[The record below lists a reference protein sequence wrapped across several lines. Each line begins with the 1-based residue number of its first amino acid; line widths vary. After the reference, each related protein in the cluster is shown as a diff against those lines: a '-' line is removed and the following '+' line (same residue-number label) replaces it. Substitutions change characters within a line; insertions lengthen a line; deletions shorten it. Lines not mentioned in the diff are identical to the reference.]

1 MNESRERL
9 FWVIALTLSITA
21 HAAFVLLMPGAAVKP
36 EIKPIMR
43 VRLAMAD
50 KKSAPVPVPVPIRKE
65 APAEKKAVPK
75 KEAVTKKLPQK
86 KAEPAKAVKT
96 PPEKA
101 PVQEVHAV
109 AGTADSEAGTPV
121 NATNDAALTD
131 NSPASP
137 PQARPERVIE
147 LDTLEV
153 VKKVLPDYSS
163 FSRKRKEEGTV
174 KIIATVT
181 DGRVVNAE
189 IESSS
194 GFQRLDES
202 ALRAVR
208 QWLFKNNGTVRVRV
222 PVTFR
227 LK

>member
-181 DGRVVNAE
+181 DGRVINAE
-189 IESSS
+189 VESSS

-208 QWLFKNNGTVRVRV
+208 QWLFKNSGTVRVRV

>member
-1 MNESRERL
+1 MNESSERF

-21 HAAFVLLMPGAAVKP
+21 HAAFVLLMPGVAAKP
-36 EIKPIMR
+36 DIKPIMR
-43 VRLAMAD
+43 VRLAMSE
-50 KKSAPVPVPVPIRKE
+50 KKIAPAPVQIRE
-65 APAEKKAVPK
+65 EVPAEKKAVPK
-75 KEAVTKKLPQK
+75 KEAVRKKQPQK
-86 KAEPAKAVKT
+86 KPEPVKAVKT

-101 PVQEVHAV
+101 PVQEVQAV

-121 NATNDAALTD
+121 NATNDAVLTD
-131 NSPASP
+131 NLPALP
-137 PQARPERVIE
+137 HQARPERVVE

-208 QWLFKNNGTVRVRV
+208 QWMFKNSGTVRVRV
-222 PVTFR
+222 PVTFK

>member
-1 MNESRERL
+1 MNEPRERL
-9 FWVIALTLSITA
+9 YWVIALTLSITA
-21 HAAFVLLMPGAAVKP
+21 HVAFVLLMPGVSVKSD
-36 EIKPIMR
+36 IKPIMR
-43 VRLAMAD
+43 VRLAMVE
-50 KKSAPVPVPVPIRKE
+50 KKSAALQAPIRE
-65 APAEKKAVPK
+65 EVPAEKKSVLKKETVPK
-75 KEAVTKKLPQK
+75 REPQK
-86 KAEPAKAVKT
+86 TPEPLKRTKT
-96 PPEKA
+96 PAENIP
-101 PVQEVHAV
+101 PQEIGA
-109 AGTADSEAGTPV
+109 ATDIQSSRAETPV
-121 NATNDAALTD
+121 NTKSDAGAQDSTQG
-131 NSPASP
+131 P
-137 PQARPERVIE
+137 PSKLQPQKVVE
-147 LDTLEV
+147 LDSLEV

-189 IESSS
+189 VESSS

-208 QWLFKNNGTVRVRV
+208 QWIFKNNGTVRVRV

>member
-65 APAEKKAVPK
+65 AAAEKKAVPN

-101 PVQEVHAV
+101 PVQEVQAV

-147 LDTLEV
+147 LDSLEV

>member
-43 VRLAMAD
+43 VRLAMAE
-50 KKSAPVPVPVPIRKE
+50 KKIATAPVPIRE
-65 APAEKKAVPK
+65 EVPAEKKAVPK
-75 KEAVTKKLPQK
+75 KETVTKKQPQK
-86 KAEPAKAVKT
+86 KAEPVKAVKT

-101 PVQEVHAV
+101 PVQEVQAV

-137 PQARPERVIE
+137 PQARPERVVE

-181 DGRVVNAE
+181 GGRVVKAE

-202 ALRAVR
+202 ALRAVW
-208 QWLFKNNGTVRVRV
+208 QWLFKNSGTVRVRV

>member
-86 KAEPAKAVKT
+86 KAEPVKAVKT
-96 PPEKA
+96 PPE
-101 PVQEVHAV
+101 
-109 AGTADSEAGTPV
+109 
-121 NATNDAALTD
+121 
-131 NSPASP
+131 
-137 PQARPERVIE
+137 
-147 LDTLEV
+147 
-153 VKKVLPDYSS
+153 
-163 FSRKRKEEGTV
+163 
-174 KIIATVT
+174 
-181 DGRVVNAE
+181 
-189 IESSS
+189 
-194 GFQRLDES
+194 
-202 ALRAVR
+202 
-208 QWLFKNNGTVRVRV
+208 
-222 PVTFR
+222 
-227 LK
+227 

>member
-1 MNESRERL
+1 MNEPRERL

-21 HAAFVLLMPGAAVKP
+21 HIAFVLLMPGAAAKP
-36 EIKPIMR
+36 DIKPIMR
-43 VRLAMAD
+43 VRLAMAE
-50 KKSAPVPVPVPIRKE
+50 KKSDPAPAVAPIRE
-65 APAEKKAVPK
+65 EVPAEKKAASK
-75 KEAVTKKLPQK
+75 KEAAPIKEPQK

-96 PPEKA
+96 QSERT
-101 PVQEVHAV
+101 PVQEVQAV
-109 AGTADSEAGTPV
+109 AETTDSEAGTSV
-121 NATNDAALTD
+121 KATNDAVSTEA
-131 NSPASP
+131 P
-137 PQARPERVIE
+137 PSSLPHAQPERVVE

-181 DGRVVNAE
+181 GGRVVKAE

-202 ALRAVR
+202 ALRAVW
-208 QWLFKNNGTVRVRV
+208 QWLFKNSGTVRVRV

>member
-1 MNESRERL
+1 MNEPRERL

-21 HAAFVLLMPGAAVKP
+21 HIAFVLLMQGVIAKP
-36 EIKPIMR
+36 DIKPIMR
-43 VRLAMAD
+43 VRLAMAE
-50 KKSAPVPVPVPIRKE
+50 KKSAPALAPIRKDT
-65 APAEKKAVPK
+65 PAEEKAVPK
-75 KEAVTKKLPQK
+75 KETVPKNKPQK
-86 KAEPAKAVKT
+86 SPEPQKRTKT
-96 PPEKA
+96 PSENILPR
-101 PVQEVHAV
+101 EVS
-109 AGTADSEAGTPV
+109 TATDIQSSPAETQV
-121 NATNDAALTD
+121 NAKSDAAAED
-131 NSPASP
+131 SPQGP
-137 PQARPERVIE
+137 PSKPQPQKVVE
-147 LDTLEV
+147 LDSLEV

-189 IESSS
+189 VESSS

>member
-1 MNESRERL
+1 MNEPRERL

-21 HAAFVLLMPGAAVKP
+21 HAAFVLLMPGVAVKP
-36 EIKPIMR
+36 DIKPIMR
-43 VRLAMAD
+43 VRLAMVE
-50 KKSAPVPVPVPIRKE
+50 KKTPTVAPLLKQDVPV
-65 APAEKKAVPK
+65 EKKAASPKEAAPK
-75 KEAVTKKLPQK
+75 KQVQK
-86 KAEPAKAVKT
+86 KAEPVKTVKT
-96 PPEKA
+96 PAEKA
-101 PVQEVHAV
+101 PVQEVQAQ
-109 AGTADSEAGTPV
+109 GNPGIRETENTGYEKTA
-121 NATNDAALTD
+121 AA
-131 NSPASP
+131 PADTGP
-137 PQARPERVIE
+137 KAEVRPQTERVVE
-147 LDTLEV
+147 LNTLEV

-208 QWLFKNNGTVRVRV
+208 QWMFKNSGTVRVRV

-227 LK
+227 LR

>member
-101 PVQEVHAV
+101 PCRKFMQLPDRRQR
-109 AGTADSEAGTPV
+109 GWDSV

-147 LDTLEV
+147 LDSLE
-153 VKKVLPDYSS
+153 S
-163 FSRKRKEEGTV
+163 
-174 KIIATVT
+174 
-181 DGRVVNAE
+181 
-189 IESSS
+189 
-194 GFQRLDES
+194 
-202 ALRAVR
+202 
-208 QWLFKNNGTVRVRV
+208 
-222 PVTFR
+222 
-227 LK
+227 

>member
-131 NSPASP
+131 NSQASP
-137 PQARPERVIE
+137 PQARPERVVE

-181 DGRVVNAE
+181 GGRVVKAE

-202 ALRAVR
+202 ALRAVW
-208 QWLFKNNGTVRVRV
+208 QWLFKNSGTVRVRV

>member
-1 MNESRERL
+1 MNEPRERL

-21 HAAFVLLMPGAAVKP
+21 HVAFVLLVPGVTAKP
-36 EIKPIMR
+36 DIKPIMR
-43 VRLAMAD
+43 VRLAMVE
-50 KKSAPVPVPVPIRKE
+50 KKSAPAQAPIREDVTLEKE
-65 APAEKKAVPK
+65 AETKKETVSKREPQKSPEPLKRAKTQSEKIPPQEVSAATDIQSSPAESQVNAKSDAAAEDSPQDPPSKPQPK
-75 KEAVTKKLPQK
+75 KV
-86 KAEPAKAVKT
+86 V
-96 PPEKA
+96 
-101 PVQEVHAV
+101 
-109 AGTADSEAGTPV
+109 
-121 NATNDAALTD
+121 
-131 NSPASP
+131 
-137 PQARPERVIE
+137 E
-147 LDTLEV
+147 LDSLEV

-181 DGRVVNAE
+181 GGRVVNAE
-189 IESSS
+189 VESSS

-208 QWLFKNNGTVRVRV
+208 EWIFKNSGTVRVRV

>member
-1 MNESRERL
+1 MNESRERF

-43 VRLAMAD
+43 VSLVMAE
-50 KKSAPVPVPVPIRKE
+50 KKIAPAPVPIRE
-65 APAEKKAVPK
+65 EVPAEKKAVPK
-75 KEAVTKKLPQK
+75 KETVTKKLPQK

-137 PQARPERVIE
+137 PQARPERVVE

-181 DGRVVNAE
+181 GGRVVKAE

-202 ALRAVR
+202 ALRAVW
-208 QWLFKNNGTVRVRV
+208 QWLFKNSSTVRVRV

>member
-1 MNESRERL
+1 MNESSERF

-21 HAAFVLLMPGAAVKP
+21 HAAFVLLMPGAAAKP
-36 EIKPIMR
+36 DIKPIMR
-43 VRLAMAD
+43 VRLAMAE
-50 KKSAPVPVPVPIRKE
+50 KKSAPAPVPVPIRE
-65 APAEKKAVPK
+65 EDPAEKKTVLKKEAVPK
-75 KEAVTKKLPQK
+75 KQPQK
-86 KAEPAKAVKT
+86 KPEPVKAVKT

-101 PVQEVHAV
+101 PVQEVQAV
-109 AGTADSEAGTPV
+109 AGTADSKAGTPV
-121 NATNDAALTD
+121 NATNDAVLTD
-131 NSPASP
+131 NLPASP
-137 PQARPERVIE
+137 PQARPERVVE

-181 DGRVVNAE
+181 GGRVVNAE

-208 QWLFKNNGTVRVRV
+208 QWLFKNSGTVRVRV
-222 PVTFR
+222 PVTFS

>member
-1 MNESRERL
+1 MNEPRERL
-9 FWVIALTLSITA
+9 FWVIAVTLSITA
-21 HAAFVLLMPGAAVKP
+21 HIAFVLLMPGVIVKP
-36 EIKPIMR
+36 DIKPIIR
-43 VRLAMAD
+43 VRLAMAE
-50 KKSAPVPVPVPIRKE
+50 KESAPALASIRKDT
-65 APAEKKAVPK
+65 PAEEKAVPK
-75 KEAVTKKLPQK
+75 KETVPKNKPQK
-86 KAEPAKAVKT
+86 IPEPQKRTKT
-96 PPEKA
+96 PSENILPR
-101 PVQEVHAV
+101 EVSTAADIQTSPAESQVNAKSDV
-109 AGTADSEAGTPV
+109 AAADS
-121 NATNDAALTD
+121 
-131 NSPASP
+131 
-137 PQARPERVIE
+137 PQVPLSKPQPQKIFE
-147 LDTLEV
+147 LDSLEV

-181 DGRVVNAE
+181 DGRVVRAE
-189 IESSS
+189 VEISS